1 MKPLHKLK
9 GELIRCL
16 PENSVAILNEDDP
29 YVKAMDS
36 LAKGKTITYGLL
48 NATLLV
54 LVAICVIKKTVLS
67 LLANVMTK
75 FRYLLT
81 YDW

>member
-1 MKPLHKLK
+1 MGIITNVGTSHIELLGSREAIAQAK

-36 LAKGKTITYGLL
+36 LAKG
-48 NATLLV
+48 
-54 LVAICVIKKTVLS
+54 
-67 LLANVMTK
+67 
-75 FRYLLT
+75 
-81 YDW
+81 